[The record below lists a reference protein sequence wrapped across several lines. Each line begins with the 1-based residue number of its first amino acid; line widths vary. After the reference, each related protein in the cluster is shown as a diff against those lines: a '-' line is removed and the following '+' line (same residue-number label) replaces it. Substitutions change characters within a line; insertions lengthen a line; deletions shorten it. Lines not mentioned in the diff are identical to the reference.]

1 MARQK
6 LSEEDK
12 KKEFSI
18 SINEKLNTI
27 LEEYLINK
35 GITNKSKYIENLV
48 KKDLKERG
56 ENIETNF

>member
-1 MARQK
+1 MSRQK
-6 LSEEDK
+6 LSEENK

-35 GITNKSKYIENLV
+35 GITNKSKYIESLV
-48 KKDLKERG
+48 KKDLKDRG

>member
-56 ENIETNF
+56 ENIDIF